1 MPARCVVARCSNT
14 TQDGVSLFKF
24 PKDPHVRSLWDRF
37 VRMKR
42 ADWRGGHDRSLIC
55 SAHFTD
61 ECFDI
66 SSVTQKKLE
75 FGKRLLLTKTAV
87 PTLNVCPSM
96 NGNLQSLSQPKGR
109 GAFRKK
115 IIKEADEWEVEPQP
129 LAALQP
135 PVLPEQMSV
144 QETPLPSAEAS
155 LQTVLAAVQ
164 AVERKLDSHATRLL
178 GLEGRMWMAEKK
190 LIGCERT
197 VVEFGNQLESKWAVL
212 GTLIQEYGLLQRRLE
227 NMENLLKNR
236 NFWILRL
243 PPGTNGEVPKV
254 PVTFDDISVYFNE
267 QEWKSLNEWQKELYK
282 NTIKGNYETLISLDY
297 AVSKPDIL
305 SRIERGEEPY
315 IGDLQDSK
323 ERKIS
328 IEPCVN
334 SPVAA
339 PGQWCQTEQ
348 GAEPC
353 VGEQGNAKERGVP
366 ADPSTV
372 FGCDVL
378 SWIKLEEQSCA
389 EDQEHFGEGA
399 LSTDPYAGCQASA
412 RYASCWRD
420 VEEEPSVQDMQVSE
434 ERQIHTE
441 LCADHNKKALD
452 AVAAQEDLARAS
464 TKKSNLPPMI
474 DSRFTEKD
482 LNDVF
487 TFEFENPKSGLLRKA
502 KKKSATCK
510 VEKEVNG
517 ELKPCSFKTSEASAV
532 KSFNLWRHVK
542 RNHPENYA
550 ALVTKKNQE
559 DEAKQKTDAAKRR
572 PSGSLKT
579 PGEKIFCG
587 ASSEKKPKIEQTKL
601 DSYLKSSKV
610 TVTMDANTFRE
621 GLMEMVCLS
630 STPLT
635 TFRLKNKGFQ
645 KIAGEMGRQLG
656 VSTGHDAVRHLVVS
670 TAESG
675 RQELKKALEQKLCY
689 LKMDAATRGNRH
701 FLAISAQYYEDG
713 KDKAV
718 VKTLDIIDTEGRH
731 NSSYV
736 KSQVKAILEKFGIS
750 EMQVLSICVNNAANM
765 TCAVKNFS
773 EDNEIISTFENT
785 DVDRTEAILPDEGTK
800 GMDEIE
806 LNRDAAAQWVN
817 DPSLILPTWLHE
829 DDSKVQLMKCGIHTL
844 QLAIWDGLNKEHAKK
859 FLAKIRQVVV
869 KLRTPSIQSVLLD
882 LHGVT
887 QSLDTVTCWGSTFAM
902 IDRLLVFQSYC
913 EQVTAAAGTR
923 ELKLTKAE
931 WDEVKN
937 LRDLLA
943 KPNQTTVN
951 LQAVDVTPG
960 VLMKEWRKLS
970 KFLQENGGQIAEGIL
985 SSMQKREEKLFDNIH
1000 FLAGV
1005 YVDPRYRI
1013 LLTSREI
1020 PKAKEGLLDIARRL
1034 EKQNLLLH
1042 LNSAKEVEEN
1052 KTQQKESSTIEFAFS
1067 ESSHPSE
1074 IAGCS
1079 QTSVSTLN
1087 LFERPSLRRLQPS
1100 QGNGDNSSTNSS
1112 EDDAFEK
1119 ELDEQ
1124 ERRRRVSAIHNCN
1137 EALFESNFREDC
1149 EAMESIGRLK
1159 VKSVFEAIHSYPH
1172 RIQAAC
1178 RIASSM
1184 PTTQAGVERL
1194 FSALKLILNGL
1205 RQGVK
1210 DDLIAAIIFY
1220 RMNYE

>member
-1 MPARCVVARCSNT
+1 MQDATFKMP
-14 TQDGVSLFKF
+14 
-24 PKDPHVRSLWDRF
+24 
-37 VRMKR
+37 
-42 ADWRGGHDRSLIC
+42 
-55 SAHFTD
+55 
-61 ECFDI
+61 
-66 SSVTQKKLE
+66 
-75 FGKRLLLTKTAV
+75 
-87 PTLNVCPSM
+87 
-96 NGNLQSLSQPKGR
+96 
-109 GAFRKK
+109 
-115 IIKEADEWEVEPQP
+115 
-129 LAALQP
+129 
-135 PVLPEQMSV
+135 
-144 QETPLPSAEAS
+144 
-155 LQTVLAAVQ
+155 QT
-164 AVERKLDSHATRLL
+164 
-178 GLEGRMWMAEKK
+178 
-190 LIGCERT
+190 
-197 VVEFGNQLESKWAVL
+197 
-212 GTLIQEYGLLQRRLE
+212 
-227 NMENLLKNR
+227 
-236 NFWILRL
+236 
-243 PPGTNGEVPKV
+243 
-254 PVTFDDISVYFNE
+254 
-267 QEWKSLNEWQKELYK
+267 
-282 NTIKGNYETLISLDY
+282 
-297 AVSKPDIL
+297 
-305 SRIERGEEPY
+305 
-315 IGDLQDSK
+315 
-323 ERKIS
+323 
-328 IEPCVN
+328 
-334 SPVAA
+334 
-339 PGQWCQTEQ
+339 
-348 GAEPC
+348 
-353 VGEQGNAKERGVP
+353 
-366 ADPSTV
+366 
-372 FGCDVL
+372 
-378 SWIKLEEQSCA
+378 
-389 EDQEHFGEGA
+389 
-399 LSTDPYAGCQASA
+399 
-412 RYASCWRD
+412 
-420 VEEEPSVQDMQVSE
+420 
-434 ERQIHTE
+434 
-441 LCADHNKKALD
+441 DHNKKHLD
-452 AVAAQEDLARAS
+452 AVAEQEDLAMAS
-464 TKKSNLPPMI
+464 TKKSNLPPLI

-487 TFEFENPKSGLLRKA
+487 TFEFEKPKFGLLGKA

-559 DEAKQKTDAAKRR
+559 DEAKQKADAAKRR
-572 PSGSLKT
+572 SSGSLKT

-587 ASSEKKPKIEQTKL
+587 APSEKKPKIEQTKL
-601 DSYLKSSKV
+601 DSCLKSSKV

-675 RQELKKALEQKLCY
+675 RKELKKALEQKLCY
-689 LKMDAATRGNRH
+689 LKMDAATRGNRN
-701 FLAISAQYYEDG
+701 FLAINAQYYEEG

-718 VKTLDIIDTEGRH
+718 VKTLDVIDTEGCH

-750 EMQVLSICVNNAANM
+750 EMQVLSICVDNAANM
-765 TCAVKNFS
+765 MCAVKNFS
-773 EDNEIISTFENT
+773 EDNETISTSENR
-785 DVDRTEAILPDEGTK
+785 DVDRTEAMLPDEGAK
-800 GMDEIE
+800 GMNEIE
-806 LNRDAAAQWVN
+806 LNVDAAAQWVN

-829 DDSKVQLMKCGIHTL
+829 DDSKVQLMRCGIHTL

-869 KLRTPSIQSVLLD
+869 KLQTPSIQSVLLD

-887 QSLDTVTCWGSTFAM
+887 QSLDTVTHWGSTFVM

-913 EQVTAAAGTR
+913 EQMAAAGTR

-970 KFLQENGGQIAEGIL
+970 KFLQENGGQIAEEIL
-985 SSMQKREEKLFDNIH
+985 SSMQKHEEKLFDNIH

-1034 EKQNLLLH
+1034 EKQNLLLY

-1052 KTQQKESSTIEFAFS
+1052 ETQKKESTIEFAVS

-1074 IAGCS
+1074 VAGCS
-1079 QTSVSTLN
+1079 QTSVSPLN
-1087 LFERPSLRRLQPS
+1087 LFERPSVRRLQPS
-1100 QGNGDNSSTNSS
+1100 RGNGDNSSIDSS
-1112 EDDAFEK
+1112 EDDDFEK
-1119 ELDEQ
+1119 ELDKQ
-1124 ERRRRVSAIHNCN
+1124 ERRQRVSVIHNCN
-1137 EALFESNFREDC
+1137 EALFERNFREDC

-1184 PTTQAGVERL
+1184 TTTQASVERL
-1194 FSALKLILNGL
+1194 FSALKLILNDL
-1205 RQGVK
+1205 RQAMK

>member
-1 MPARCVVARCSNT
+1 M
-14 TQDGVSLFKF
+14 
-24 PKDPHVRSLWDRF
+24 
-37 VRMKR
+37 
-42 ADWRGGHDRSLIC
+42 
-55 SAHFTD
+55 
-61 ECFDI
+61 
-66 SSVTQKKLE
+66 
-75 FGKRLLLTKTAV
+75 
-87 PTLNVCPSM
+87 
-96 NGNLQSLSQPKGR
+96 
-109 GAFRKK
+109 
-115 IIKEADEWEVEPQP
+115 
-129 LAALQP
+129 
-135 PVLPEQMSV
+135 
-144 QETPLPSAEAS
+144 
-155 LQTVLAAVQ
+155 
-164 AVERKLDSHATRLL
+164 
-178 GLEGRMWMAEKK
+178 
-190 LIGCERT
+190 
-197 VVEFGNQLESKWAVL
+197 
-212 GTLIQEYGLLQRRLE
+212 
-227 NMENLLKNR
+227 
-236 NFWILRL
+236 
-243 PPGTNGEVPKV
+243 
-254 PVTFDDISVYFNE
+254 
-267 QEWKSLNEWQKELYK
+267 
-282 NTIKGNYETLISLDY
+282 
-297 AVSKPDIL
+297 
-305 SRIERGEEPY
+305 ERGDKLRV
-315 IGDLQDSK
+315 G
-323 ERKIS
+323 ERRERRERGMPDACGTGSADVRPQVFIK
-328 IEPCVN
+328 
-334 SPVAA
+334 
-339 PGQWCQTEQ
+339 TEQ
-348 GAEPC
+348 
-353 VGEQGNAKERGVP
+353 
-366 ADPSTV
+366 
-372 FGCDVL
+372 
-378 SWIKLEEQSCA
+378 
-389 EDQEHFGEGA
+389 
-399 LSTDPYAGCQASA
+399 
-412 RYASCWRD
+412 
-420 VEEEPSVQDMQVSE
+420 EEEPCTGAPPEQREGGILRAPSTGIKAEIVVKTEPEDDSYGDANPEIIVKVEPDDESAIGYSQGLSE
-434 ERQIHTE
+434 GGIPGYPSP
-441 LCADHNKKALD
+441 DHNKKHLN
-452 AVAAQEDLARAS
+452 AVATQEDLAKAS
-464 TKKSNLPPMI
+464 TRKSNLPPMI

-482 LNDVF
+482 LNEVF
-487 TFEFENPKSGLLRKA
+487 TFEFEKPKFGLLGKA

-517 ELKPCSFKTSEASAV
+517 ELKTCSFKTSEASAV

-550 ALVTKKNQE
+550 ALVTKKDQE
-559 DEAKQKTDAAKRR
+559 DEAKQKADAAKRR
-572 PSGSLKT
+572 SSGSLKT

-635 TFRLKNKGFQ
+635 TFGPKNKGFQ

-656 VSTGHDAVRHLVVS
+656 VSMGYDAVRHLVVS

-675 RQELKKALEQKLCY
+675 RKELKKALEQKLCY
-689 LKMDAATRGNRH
+689 LKMDVATRGNRN
-701 FLAISAQYYEDG
+701 FLAINAQYYEEG

-731 NSSYV
+731 NSLYV
-736 KSQVKAILEKFGIS
+736 KNQVKAILEKFGIS
-750 EMQVLSICVNNAANM
+750 EMQVLSICVDNAANM
-765 TCAVKNFS
+765 TCAIKNFS
-773 EDNEIISTFENT
+773 EDNETISTSENR
-785 DVDRTEAILPDEGTK
+785 DVDRTEAMLPEEGTK
-800 GMDEIE
+800 GMNEIK
-806 LNRDAAAQWVN
+806 LNMDAAAQWVN

-829 DDSKVQLMKCGIHTL
+829 DDSKVQLMRCGIHTL
-844 QLAIWDGLNKEHAKK
+844 QLAIWDGLNEEHAKK

-869 KLRTPSIQSVLLD
+869 KLRTPSIRSVLFD

-887 QSLDTVTCWGSTFAM
+887 QSLDTVTRWGSTFAM
-902 IDRLLVFQSYC
+902 VDRLLVFQSYC
-913 EQVTAAAGTR
+913 EQVAAAGTR

-951 LQAVDVTPG
+951 LQADNVTPG

-985 SSMQKREEKLFDNIH
+985 SSMQKHEEKLFDNIH

-1052 KTQQKESSTIEFAFS
+1052 ETQQKESSTIEFAVS

-1100 QGNGDNSSTNSS
+1100 RGNGDNSSINSS
-1112 EDDAFEK
+1112 EDDDFEK
-1119 ELDEQ
+1119 ELDKQ

-1137 EALFESNFREDC
+1137 EALFERNFREDC

-1159 VKSVFEAIHSYPH
+1159 VKCVFEAIHSYPR

-1184 PTTQAGVERL
+1184 TTTQASVERL
-1194 FSALKLILNGL
+1194 VSALKFILNDL
-1205 RQGVK
+1205 RQAMK

>member
-1 MPARCVVARCSNT
+1 MAERAAAQASEWDAEVQAPLIPDVRFVKE
-14 TQDGVSLFKF
+14 TQLQTAAI
-24 PKDPHVRSLWDRF
+24 SLW
-37 VRMKR
+37 
-42 ADWRGGHDRSLIC
+42 
-55 SAHFTD
+55 
-61 ECFDI
+61 
-66 SSVTQKKLE
+66 
-75 FGKRLLLTKTAV
+75 
-87 PTLNVCPSM
+87 
-96 NGNLQSLSQPKGR
+96 
-109 GAFRKK
+109 
-115 IIKEADEWEVEPQP
+115 
-129 LAALQP
+129 
-135 PVLPEQMSV
+135 
-144 QETPLPSAEAS
+144 
-155 LQTVLAAVQ
+155 TVVAAVQ
-164 AVERKLDSHATRLL
+164 AVERKVESHAMRLL
-178 GLEGRMWMAEKK
+178 NLERRSGEAEKK
-190 LIGCERT
+190 FVACEKT
-197 VVEFGNQLESKWAVL
+197 VVEFGNQLESKRAVL

-227 NMENLLKNR
+227 NMENLLKHR
-236 NFWILRL
+236 NFWILRI
-243 PPGTNGEVPKV
+243 PPASKGEDPEVPMA
-254 PVTFDDISVYFNE
+254 FDDVSIQIPREKWENLE
-267 QEWKSLNEWQKELYK
+267 EWQKELYK
-282 NTIKGNYETLISLDY
+282 NVMKGNYESLISLDVILDFPP
-297 AVSKPDIL
+297 APDTSVSAGPSTESPISTTDII
-305 SRIERGEEPY
+305 SWIKQEE
-315 IGDLQDSK
+315 
-323 ERKIS
+323 
-328 IEPCVN
+328 
-334 SPVAA
+334 
-339 PGQWCQTEQ
+339 EQ
-348 GAEPC
+348 STQAE
-353 VGEQGNAKERGVP
+353 ENAKERETHR
-366 ADPSTV
+366 STCTTDNRILV
-372 FGCDVL
+372 
-378 SWIKLEEQSCA
+378 KLEHPE
-389 EDQEHFGEGA
+389 ERGPVNQELPVT
-399 LSTDPYAGCQASA
+399 LSGRSEACVFQL
-412 RYASCWRD
+412 ASC
-420 VEEEPSVQDMQVSE
+420 ENQPNSNMQLILNTVPTANNMGESTQGDTEFGQFPNIAAQQGSQLGERPYLCSE
-434 ERQIHTE
+434 CGRCFSRKDIFISHQRTHTAE
-441 LCADHNKKALD
+441 KPYSCSECGKKFAQQSSLNNHFRLHTAHNKKHLD
-452 AVAAQEDLARAS
+452 AVAAQDLAMAS
-464 TKKSNLPPMI
+464 KKKSNLPPMI
-474 DSRFTEKD
+474 DSRFTRRD

-487 TFEFENPKSGLLRKA
+487 TFEFEKPKFGLLGKA

-517 ELKPCSFKTSEASAV
+517 ELKPCGFKASEASAV

-550 ALVTKKNQE
+550 ALVTKKDQE
-559 DEAKQKTDAAKRR
+559 DEAKQKADTAKRR
-572 PSGSLKT
+572 SSGSLKT

-601 DSYLKSSKV
+601 TSCLKSSKV

-675 RQELKKALEQKLCY
+675 REELKKALEQKLCY
-689 LKMDAATRGNRH
+689 LKMDAATRGNRN
-701 FLAISAQYYEDG
+701 FLAINAQYYEEG

-731 NSSYV
+731 SSSYV

-750 EMQVLSICVNNAANM
+750 EMQVLSICVDNAANM
-765 TCAVKNFS
+765 TCAVKDFS
-773 EDNEIISTFENT
+773 EDNEAISTSENR
-785 DVDRTEAILPDEGTK
+785 DVGRTEAILPDEGTN

-806 LNRDAAAQWVN
+806 LNVDAAAQWVN

-829 DDSKVQLMKCGIHTL
+829 DDSKVQLMRCGIHTL

-887 QSLDTVTCWGSTFAM
+887 QSLDTVTRWGSTFAM

-913 EQVTAAAGTR
+913 EQVAAAGTR

-943 KPNQTTVN
+943 KPNQTTMN

-985 SSMQKREEKLFDNIH
+985 SSMQKHEEKLFDNIY

-1020 PKAKEGLLDIARRL
+1020 SRAKEGLLDIARRL

-1042 LNSAKEVEEN
+1042 LNSVKEVEEN
-1052 KTQQKESSTIEFAFS
+1052 ETQQKESSTIEFAVS

-1079 QTSVSTLN
+1079 QTSVSTLS
-1087 LFERPSLRRLQPS
+1087 LFERPSLRHLQPS
-1100 QGNGDNSSTNSS
+1100 QGNADNSSTNSS
-1112 EDDAFEK
+1112 EDHAFEK
-1119 ELDEQ
+1119 ELDKQ

-1137 EALFESNFREDC
+1137 EALFERNFREDC
-1149 EAMESIGRLK
+1149 EVMEAIGRLK

-1184 PTTQAGVERL
+1184 PTTQASVERL
-1194 FSALKLILNGL
+1194 FSALKLILNDL
-1205 RQGVK
+1205 RQAMK

>member
-1 MPARCVVARCSNT
+1 M
-14 TQDGVSLFKF
+14 
-24 PKDPHVRSLWDRF
+24 
-37 VRMKR
+37 
-42 ADWRGGHDRSLIC
+42 
-55 SAHFTD
+55 
-61 ECFDI
+61 
-66 SSVTQKKLE
+66 
-75 FGKRLLLTKTAV
+75 
-87 PTLNVCPSM
+87 
-96 NGNLQSLSQPKGR
+96 
-109 GAFRKK
+109 
-115 IIKEADEWEVEPQP
+115 
-129 LAALQP
+129 
-135 PVLPEQMSV
+135 
-144 QETPLPSAEAS
+144 
-155 LQTVLAAVQ
+155 
-164 AVERKLDSHATRLL
+164 
-178 GLEGRMWMAEKK
+178 
-190 LIGCERT
+190 
-197 VVEFGNQLESKWAVL
+197 
-212 GTLIQEYGLLQRRLE
+212 
-227 NMENLLKNR
+227 
-236 NFWILRL
+236 
-243 PPGTNGEVPKV
+243 
-254 PVTFDDISVYFNE
+254 
-267 QEWKSLNEWQKELYK
+267 
-282 NTIKGNYETLISLDY
+282 
-297 AVSKPDIL
+297 
-305 SRIERGEEPY
+305 ERGDRLRV
-315 IGDLQDSK
+315 G
-323 ERKIS
+323 ERRERRARGTPDACGTGSADPRAQVVIK
-328 IEPCVN
+328 
-334 SPVAA
+334 
-339 PGQWCQTEQ
+339 TEQ
-348 GAEPC
+348 
-353 VGEQGNAKERGVP
+353 
-366 ADPSTV
+366 
-372 FGCDVL
+372 
-378 SWIKLEEQSCA
+378 
-389 EDQEHFGEGA
+389 
-399 LSTDPYAGCQASA
+399 
-412 RYASCWRD
+412 
-420 VEEEPSVQDMQVSE
+420 EEEPGPGGPPAQRERGILHAPGTGIKAEIVVKTEPEDDAYGECAQHYSE
-434 ERQIHTE
+434 GDGPDDPFCDANPEIIVKVEPDDESAIGYPQGLSEGRIPGYPRP
-441 LCADHNKKALD
+441 DHNKKHLD
-452 AVAAQEDLARAS
+452 AVAAQEDLAKAS
-464 TKKSNLPPMI
+464 TKKSSLPPMI

-487 TFEFENPKSGLLRKA
+487 TFEFEKPKFGLLGKA

-517 ELKPCSFKTSEASAV
+517 ELKTCSFKTSEASAV

-550 ALVTKKNQE
+550 ALVTKKDQE
-559 DEAKQKTDAAKRR
+559 DEAKQKADAAKRR
-572 PSGSLKT
+572 SSGSLKT

-601 DSYLKSSKV
+601 ASYLKSSKV
-610 TVTMDANTFRE
+610 TVTMDVNTFRE

-635 TFRLKNKGFQ
+635 TFGLKNKGFQ

-656 VSTGHDAVRHLVVS
+656 VSMGHDAVRHLVVS

-675 RQELKKALEQKLCY
+675 RKELKKALEQKLCY
-689 LKMDAATRGNRH
+689 LKMDAATRGNRN
-701 FLAISAQYYEDG
+701 FLAINAQYYEEG

-736 KSQVKAILEKFGIS
+736 KGQVKAILEKFGIS
-750 EMQVLSICVNNAANM
+750 EMQVLSICVDNAANM
-765 TCAVKNFS
+765 TCAVKNVS
-773 EDNEIISTFENT
+773 EDNETISTSENR

-806 LNRDAAAQWVN
+806 LNMDAAAQWAN
-817 DPSLILPTWLHE
+817 DPSLILPTWLQE
-829 DDSKVQLMKCGIHTL
+829 DDSKVQLMRCGIHTL

-859 FLAKIRQVVV
+859 FLAKIRQVVL

-882 LHGVT
+882 LHGIT
-887 QSLDTVTCWGSTFAM
+887 QSLDNETCWGSTFAM
-902 IDRLLVFQSYC
+902 IDQLLVFQSYC
-913 EQVTAAAGTR
+913 EQVAAAGTR

-985 SSMQKREEKLFDNIH
+985 SSMQKHEEKLFDNIH

-1042 LNSAKEVEEN
+1042 LNLAKEVEEN
-1052 KTQQKESSTIEFAFS
+1052 KTQQKESSTIEFAVS

-1079 QTSVSTLN
+1079 QTSVSTPN

-1100 QGNGDNSSTNSS
+1100 WGNGDNSSINSS
-1112 EDDAFEK
+1112 EDDDFEK

-1124 ERRRRVSAIHNCN
+1124 ERRRRVSVIHNCN
-1137 EALFESNFREDC
+1137 EALFERNFRDDC

-1159 VKSVFEAIHSYPH
+1159 VKSVFEAIQSYPH

-1184 PTTQAGVERL
+1184 PTTQASVERL
-1194 FSALKLILNGL
+1194 FSALKLILNDL
-1205 RQGVK
+1205 RQTMK

>member
-87 PTLNVCPSM
+87 PTLNVYPSM
-96 NGNLQSLSQPKGR
+96 NGNPQSISQPKGR

-115 IIKEADEWEVEPQP
+115 IIEEADEWEVEPQP

-135 PVLPEQMSV
+135 PVLPEQTSV

-315 IGDLQDSK
+315 IGDLQDSE

-328 IEPCVN
+328 TEPCVI
-334 SPVAA
+334 
-339 PGQWCQTEQ
+339 
-348 GAEPC
+348 
-353 VGEQGNAKERGVP
+353 
-366 ADPSTV
+366 

-389 EDQEHFGEGA
+389 EDQEHFGEGEF
-399 LSTDPYAGCQASA
+399 STDPYTGCQASA
-412 RYASCWRD
+412 HYASCRRD
-420 VEEEPSVQDMQVSE
+420 IEEEPSVRDMQVSE

-441 LCADHNKKALD
+441 LCADHNKKPLD
-452 AVAAQEDLARAS
+452 AVAAKEDLAMAS

-542 RNHPENYA
+542 RNHPEDYA
-550 ALVTKKNQE
+550 ALVTKKDQE
-559 DEAKQKTDAAKRR
+559 DEAKQKADAAKRR

-587 ASSEKKPKIEQTKL
+587 ASSEKKPKIEQTKF

-645 KIAGEMGRQLG
+645 KISGEMGQQLG

-701 FLAISAQYYEDG
+701 FLAINAQYYEEG

-718 VKTLDIIDTEGRH
+718 VKTLDVIDTEGCH
-731 NSSYV
+731 NSLYV
-736 KSQVKAILEKFGIS
+736 KNQVKAVLEKFGIS
-750 EMQVLSICVNNAANM
+750 EMQVLSICVDNAANM

-773 EDNEIISTFENT
+773 EDNETISTSENR
-785 DVDRTEAILPDEGTK
+785 DVDRSEAILPDESTK

-806 LNRDAAAQWVN
+806 LNMDAAAQWVN

-829 DDSKVQLMKCGIHTL
+829 DDSKVQLMRCGIHTL
-844 QLAIWDGLNKEHAKK
+844 QLAIWDGLNKEHAKE

-887 QSLDTVTCWGSTFAM
+887 QSLDTVTRWGSTFAM

-913 EQVTAAAGTR
+913 EQVAAAAGTR
-923 ELKLTKAE
+923 EFKLTKAE

-943 KPNQTTVN
+943 KPNQTIVN
-951 LQAVDVTPG
+951 LQAADVTPG

-1034 EKQNLLLH
+1034 EKQNLLLL

-1052 KTQQKESSTIEFAFS
+1052 KTQQKGSSTIEFAVS

-1087 LFERPSLRRLQPS
+1087 LFKRPSLRRLQPS
-1100 QGNGDNSSTNSS
+1100 QGNGDNSNTSSS

-1119 ELDEQ
+1119 ELDKED
-1124 ERRRRVSAIHNCN
+1124 RRRQVSAIHNCN
-1137 EALFESNFREDC
+1137 EALFERNFREDC

-1159 VKSVFEAIHSYPH
+1159 VKTVFEAIHSYPH

-1184 PTTQAGVERL
+1184 PTTQASVERL
-1194 FSALKLILNGL
+1194 FSALKLILNDM

>member
-1 MPARCVVARCSNT
+1 M
-14 TQDGVSLFKF
+14 
-24 PKDPHVRSLWDRF
+24 
-37 VRMKR
+37 
-42 ADWRGGHDRSLIC
+42 
-55 SAHFTD
+55 
-61 ECFDI
+61 
-66 SSVTQKKLE
+66 
-75 FGKRLLLTKTAV
+75 
-87 PTLNVCPSM
+87 
-96 NGNLQSLSQPKGR
+96 
-109 GAFRKK
+109 
-115 IIKEADEWEVEPQP
+115 
-129 LAALQP
+129 
-135 PVLPEQMSV
+135 
-144 QETPLPSAEAS
+144 
-155 LQTVLAAVQ
+155 
-164 AVERKLDSHATRLL
+164 
-178 GLEGRMWMAEKK
+178 
-190 LIGCERT
+190 
-197 VVEFGNQLESKWAVL
+197 
-212 GTLIQEYGLLQRRLE
+212 
-227 NMENLLKNR
+227 
-236 NFWILRL
+236 
-243 PPGTNGEVPKV
+243 
-254 PVTFDDISVYFNE
+254 
-267 QEWKSLNEWQKELYK
+267 
-282 NTIKGNYETLISLDY
+282 
-297 AVSKPDIL
+297 
-305 SRIERGEEPY
+305 
-315 IGDLQDSK
+315 
-323 ERKIS
+323 
-328 IEPCVN
+328 
-334 SPVAA
+334 
-339 PGQWCQTEQ
+339 
-348 GAEPC
+348 
-353 VGEQGNAKERGVP
+353 
-366 ADPSTV
+366 
-372 FGCDVL
+372 
-378 SWIKLEEQSCA
+378 
-389 EDQEHFGEGA
+389 
-399 LSTDPYAGCQASA
+399 
-412 RYASCWRD
+412 
-420 VEEEPSVQDMQVSE
+420 
-434 ERQIHTE
+434 
-441 LCADHNKKALD
+441 
-452 AVAAQEDLARAS
+452 AS
-464 TKKSNLPPMI
+464 TKKSNLPPLI

-487 TFEFENPKSGLLRKA
+487 TFEFEKPKFGLLGKA

-559 DEAKQKTDAAKRR
+559 DEAKQKADAAKRR
-572 PSGSLKT
+572 SSGSLKT

-587 ASSEKKPKIEQTKL
+587 APSEKKPKIEQTKL
-601 DSYLKSSKV
+601 DSCLKSSKV

-675 RQELKKALEQKLCY
+675 RKELKKALEQKLCY
-689 LKMDAATRGNRH
+689 LKMDAATRGNRN
-701 FLAISAQYYEDG
+701 FLAINAQYYEEG

-718 VKTLDIIDTEGRH
+718 VKTLDVIDTEGCH

-750 EMQVLSICVNNAANM
+750 EMQVLSICVDNAANM
-765 TCAVKNFS
+765 MCAVKNFS
-773 EDNEIISTFENT
+773 EDNETISTSENR
-785 DVDRTEAILPDEGTK
+785 DVDRTEAMLPDEGAK
-800 GMDEIE
+800 GMNEIE
-806 LNRDAAAQWVN
+806 LNVDAAAQWVN

-829 DDSKVQLMKCGIHTL
+829 DDSKVQLMRCGIHTL

-869 KLRTPSIQSVLLD
+869 KLQTPSIQSVLLD

-887 QSLDTVTCWGSTFAM
+887 QSLDTVTHWGSTFVM

-913 EQVTAAAGTR
+913 EQMAAAGTR

-970 KFLQENGGQIAEGIL
+970 KFLQENGGQIAEEIL
-985 SSMQKREEKLFDNIH
+985 SSMQKHEEKLFDNIH

-1034 EKQNLLLH
+1034 EKQNLLLY

-1052 KTQQKESSTIEFAFS
+1052 ETQKKESTIEFAVS

-1074 IAGCS
+1074 VAGCS
-1079 QTSVSTLN
+1079 QTSVSPLN
-1087 LFERPSLRRLQPS
+1087 LFERPSVRRLQPS
-1100 QGNGDNSSTNSS
+1100 RGNGDNSSIDSS
-1112 EDDAFEK
+1112 EDDDFEK
-1119 ELDEQ
+1119 ELDKQ
-1124 ERRRRVSAIHNCN
+1124 ERRQRVSVIHNCN
-1137 EALFESNFREDC
+1137 EALFERNFREDC

-1184 PTTQAGVERL
+1184 TTTQASVERL
-1194 FSALKLILNGL
+1194 FSALKLILNDL
-1205 RQGVK
+1205 RQAMK

>member
-1 MPARCVVARCSNT
+1 MQDATFKMP
-14 TQDGVSLFKF
+14 
-24 PKDPHVRSLWDRF
+24 
-37 VRMKR
+37 
-42 ADWRGGHDRSLIC
+42 
-55 SAHFTD
+55 
-61 ECFDI
+61 
-66 SSVTQKKLE
+66 
-75 FGKRLLLTKTAV
+75 
-87 PTLNVCPSM
+87 
-96 NGNLQSLSQPKGR
+96 
-109 GAFRKK
+109 
-115 IIKEADEWEVEPQP
+115 
-129 LAALQP
+129 
-135 PVLPEQMSV
+135 
-144 QETPLPSAEAS
+144 
-155 LQTVLAAVQ
+155 QT
-164 AVERKLDSHATRLL
+164 
-178 GLEGRMWMAEKK
+178 
-190 LIGCERT
+190 
-197 VVEFGNQLESKWAVL
+197 
-212 GTLIQEYGLLQRRLE
+212 
-227 NMENLLKNR
+227 
-236 NFWILRL
+236 
-243 PPGTNGEVPKV
+243 
-254 PVTFDDISVYFNE
+254 
-267 QEWKSLNEWQKELYK
+267 
-282 NTIKGNYETLISLDY
+282 
-297 AVSKPDIL
+297 
-305 SRIERGEEPY
+305 
-315 IGDLQDSK
+315 
-323 ERKIS
+323 
-328 IEPCVN
+328 
-334 SPVAA
+334 
-339 PGQWCQTEQ
+339 
-348 GAEPC
+348 
-353 VGEQGNAKERGVP
+353 
-366 ADPSTV
+366 
-372 FGCDVL
+372 
-378 SWIKLEEQSCA
+378 
-389 EDQEHFGEGA
+389 
-399 LSTDPYAGCQASA
+399 
-412 RYASCWRD
+412 
-420 VEEEPSVQDMQVSE
+420 
-434 ERQIHTE
+434 
-441 LCADHNKKALD
+441 DHNKKHLD
-452 AVAAQEDLARAS
+452 AVAAQEDLAMAS

-487 TFEFENPKSGLLRKA
+487 TFEFEKPKFGLLGKA

-559 DEAKQKTDAAKRR
+559 DEAKQKADAAKRR
-572 PSGSLKT
+572 SSGSLKT
-579 PGEKIFCG
+579 PGENIFCG
-587 ASSEKKPKIEQTKL
+587 SSSEKKPKIEQTKL
-601 DSYLKSSKV
+601 DSCLKSSKV

-621 GLMEMVCLS
+621 GLMEMVCLF

-656 VSTGHDAVRHLVVS
+656 ISTGHDAVRHLVVS

-675 RQELKKALEQKLCY
+675 RKELKKALEQKLCY
-689 LKMDAATRGNRH
+689 LKMDAATRGNRN
-701 FLAISAQYYEDG
+701 FLAINAQYYEEG

-718 VKTLDIIDTEGRH
+718 VKTLDIIDTEGCH

-750 EMQVLSICVNNAANM
+750 EMQVLSICVDNAANM

-773 EDNEIISTFENT
+773 EDNETISTSENRDT
-785 DVDRTEAILPDEGTK
+785 DRTEAMLPDEGAK
-800 GMDEIE
+800 GINEIE
-806 LNRDAAAQWVN
+806 LNVDAAAQWVN

-829 DDSKVQLMKCGIHTL
+829 DDSKVQLMRCGIHTL

-869 KLRTPSIQSVLLD
+869 KLQTPSIQSVLLD

-887 QSLDTVTCWGSTFAM
+887 QSLDTVTYWGSTFLM

-913 EQVTAAAGTR
+913 EQMAAAGTR

-970 KFLQENGGQIAEGIL
+970 KFLQENGGQIAEEIL

-1034 EKQNLLLH
+1034 EKQNLLRY

-1052 KTQQKESSTIEFAFS
+1052 ETQQKESTIEFAVS
-1067 ESSHPSE
+1067 ERSHPSE
-1074 IAGCS
+1074 VAGCS

-1087 LFERPSLRRLQPS
+1087 LFERPSVRHLQPS
-1100 QGNGDNSSTNSS
+1100 WGHGDNSSINSS
-1112 EDDAFEK
+1112 EDDDFEK
-1119 ELDEQ
+1119 ELDKQ
-1124 ERRRRVSAIHNCN
+1124 ERRQRVSAIHNCN
-1137 EALFESNFREDC
+1137 EALFERNFWEDC

-1184 PTTQAGVERL
+1184 TTTQASVERL
-1194 FSALKLILNGL
+1194 FSALKLILNDL
-1205 RQGVK
+1205 RQAMK